1 LQEVLSCQR
10 KMEPVLPAVVAPE
23 QAEEEVVVGEQG
35 AAEWAGQELVLGRA
49 GTAFVLL
56 VELRLPTNQ
65 DPLARASTALS
76 AAQP

>member
-1 LQEVLSCQR
+1 
-10 KMEPVLPAVVAPE
+10 MEPVLPAVVAPE

-35 AAEWAGQELVLGRA
+35 AEWAGQELVLGRA

-65 DPLARASTALS
+65 DPLARSSTALS